1 MNMRTRWRDDFV
13 RYAEAE
19 RRLSPN
25 TVDGYRRDLDQFA
38 EFLDGYH
45 ASRDWRWAALDR
57 VAIRSFLGALEGR
70 GLRRASIQRKL
81 AAIRAFYAFLHRT
94 DRIVANP
101 ARLVRA
107 PRRERPLPGFLTEEA
122 AATLLDGIAECA
134 EAGGT
139 AIELR
144 RWALLELL
152 YSCGIR
158 LAEVHGLDRNTVD
171 LMAGQVRVTGKGGV
185 ERIVPLGRPASTAV
199 RAYLET
205 RPEVETDAL
214 FLSSR
219 GSRLSRRQIQRDV
232 TRVLGSVADGERLS
246 AHSLRHTFATH
257 LLNRGAD
264 LVSVKEMLGHA
275 SLTTTRIYTHT
286 SIERLKRVHAQAHP
300 RGGE

>member
-122 AATLLDGIAECA
+122 AATLFDGIAECA